1 MKKLELDRA
10 WELQADGDS
19 TVSLSGKFEKNSHWS
34 QGKWQSRQRWKQ
46 PTATTN
52 LKQQQHTVIYGNI
65 QQPVVSPCG
74 FIPNLQFVAFVV
86 CRQRMQTD
94 SNQLSKEYQ
103 RVFVYTQ
110 GCEMMRV
117 VLSMGLSL
125 VWRGPVQAT
134 EQIFPCPFHR
144 WVVILVASC
153 SLLLCCPLVQRWIST
168 WVSRCLDGWAAV
180 VDEHI
185 IYACNY
191 DYVTMSDNIIQ
202 NSDLLW
208 FFLIYFI

>member
-10 WELQADGDS
+10 WELRGRWRQHSVAQWQVRK
-19 TVSLSGKFEKNSHWS
+19 TSHWS

-65 QQPVVSPCG
+65 QQPVVSQCG

-86 CRQRMQTD
+86 CRQRRQTD
-94 SNQLSKEYQ
+94 SNQLSNIKEFLCNY
-103 RVFVYTQ
+103 YTQ
-110 GCEMMRV
+110 RCEMMRV
-117 VLSMGLSL
+117 VLIMGLSL
-125 VWRGPVQAT
+125 VWRRPVQAT
-134 EQIFPCPFHR
+134 EQIFPHVRPFHR

-168 WVSRCLDGWAAV
+168 WVSRCLDGWAAA

-185 IYACNY
+185 IYQCNY

-202 NSDLLW
+202 NSDLLC
-208 FFLIYFI
+208 FF